1 MVKLKYSL
9 KKIIRIIRLLDINAY
24 YFFQDNE
31 MNLIW
36 DSDYSDSDED
46 SDEDSSDDC
55 EENNE
60 NSLEIDPR
68 LQHSKIE

>member
-1 MVKLKYSL
+1 
-9 KKIIRIIRLLDINAY
+9 
-24 YFFQDNE
+24 

-36 DSDYSDSDED
+36 GWGYLDSDED
-46 SDEDSSDDC
+46 SNEDSSDDC